1 MKVTRVTF
9 TFYRMAGGLI
19 PKWLNNTFD
28 NISDIA
34 RIPPPPPHP
43 PHPWACY
50 FDLNSLIWP
59 SLTKNHFS
67 SKSHAWIP
75 YLYHNYLLSIYTITI
90 YYLSIYTITIYYLSI
105 YTITIYYLSIYTI
118 TIYCLSIYTG
128 LKKSKF
134 IFLPDSK
141 SLINKQYGSLK

>member
-28 NISDIA
+28 YISDIA
-34 RIPPPPPHP
+34 RIAPPP
-43 PHPWACY
+43 PWACY
-50 FDLNSLIWP
+50 FDLNSLLWP

-67 SKSHAWIP
+67 SKSHSWIP
-75 YLYHNYLLSIYTITI
+75 YLYHNYLLSIYLSIHTITIYYLCIYTITI

-105 YTITIYYLSIYTI
+105 YIITIYYLSIYTE
-118 TIYCLSIYTG
+118 